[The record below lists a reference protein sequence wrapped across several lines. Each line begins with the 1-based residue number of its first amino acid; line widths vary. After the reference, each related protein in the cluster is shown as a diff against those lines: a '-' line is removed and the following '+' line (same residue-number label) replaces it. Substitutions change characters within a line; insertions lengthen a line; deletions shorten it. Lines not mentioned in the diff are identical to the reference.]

1 MKKGKQRLLRDWKY
15 LFKIVMWSWCK
26 YKNNSKSHTYDRDYT
41 LLHLTTACKSYNK
54 LQKIKYSLGW

>member
-1 MKKGKQRLLRDWKY
+1 MKKGKQRLLRDWKRE
-15 LFKIVMWSWCK
+15 FKIIMWSWCK
-26 YKNNSKSHTYDRDYT
+26 YKNNSKS